1 MAPPPSKTHADPVDV
16 GPHPSYIQVAK
27 PYVFDQKIQD
37 SLEAAGLSEAKDDSV
52 RLQGIAW
59 IESVRRAL
67 RLFVTDFSLS
77 VKSFSKLIY
86 GLS

>member
-1 MAPPPSKTHADPVDV
+1 MAPPPSKLHGGDPADV

-37 SLEAAGLSEAKDDSV
+37 CLDTAGLSEAKDDSV

-67 RLFVTDFSLS
+67 RL
-77 VKSFSKLIY
+77 
-86 GLS
+86 

>member
-1 MAPPPSKTHADPVDV
+1 MAPPPSKTSGDLLDV

-37 SLEAAGLSEAKDDSV
+37 CLNAAGLSEAKDDNI

-59 IESVRRAL
+59 IENVRRAL
-67 RLFVTDFSLS
+67 RL
-77 VKSFSKLIY
+77 
-86 GLS
+86 

>member
-1 MAPPPSKTHADPVDV
+1 MAPPPSKIHGEDPADV

-27 PYVFDQKIQD
+27 PYIFDQKIQD
-37 SLEAAGLSEAKDDSV
+37 CLNAAGLSEAKDDSI

-67 RLFVTDFSLS
+67 RL
-77 VKSFSKLIY
+77 
-86 GLS
+86 